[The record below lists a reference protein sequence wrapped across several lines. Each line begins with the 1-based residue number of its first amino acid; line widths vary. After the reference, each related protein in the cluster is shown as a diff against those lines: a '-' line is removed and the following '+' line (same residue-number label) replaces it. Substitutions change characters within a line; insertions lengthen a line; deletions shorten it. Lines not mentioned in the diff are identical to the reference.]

1 MKNFMR
7 INNAK
12 NVQIQVLV
20 TADPVPITPLT
31 ATNVLMTWAKNQIA
45 KSKYVKAMGVKLIIM
60 NNGMKTNILV
70 THVNIMNTTQ
80 NKRYMIILAMKLQV
94 SMQKQYVIDVNRKVI
109 VKWGI
114 IVQVILLKK
123 YISVLTQNFQ
133 EIRASIKPINVLIQ
147 CNLVVL
153 NS

>member
-31 ATNVLMTWAKNQIA
+31 ATNVLLTWAQNQIA
-45 KSKYVKAMGVKLIIM
+45 KSKYVKALSVKLIIIH
-60 NNGMKTNILV
+60 NGMKKPILI

-80 NKRYMIILAMKLQV
+80 NKNFTIILAMKIQL

-109 VKWGI
+109 VKWGM
-114 IVQVILLKK
+114 IVKMILLKK
-123 YISVLTQNFQ
+123 YI
-133 EIRASIKPINVLIQ
+133 
-147 CNLVVL
+147 
-153 NS
+153 